1 MTSRVLLIEL
11 LLGAALPLVGLAK
24 RWLDVRRDFFMMAI
38 YLQALVY
45 VFAGPYRRLRTMQ
58 DTPAE
63 AYATLAT
70 AAFPL
75 VLVLFLG
82 TYLWLVRRT
91 PAANAGSP
99 VRLAGNGRRLELVLY
114 GLLAFAIAF
123 WSIAW
128 RGDLIFR
135 RIGNPIVAYQLRLPF
150 LDFVLYR
157 TYMESL
163 FFITAVVVLALVIEG
178 RRLSALGWAAAVLNL
193 LSAYVY
199 LVINS
204 RILLA
209 ILLVIV
215 AGVWA
220 FFWRGSRGFW
230 QRILV
235 GAAAGVLLLFYST
248 ATTQRFRLGFS
259 QTGGVTWRAFVP
271 GVPLEPIRVRPP
283 LRARA
288 RGTPRPGEAA
298 RPPVPVGEPKAEEVA
313 QDLPDLVNKALF
325 YKKSEEMPLSARLD
339 GLDLMAR
346 MKPSIETLGY
356 AWGKAWK
363 VPIALM
369 YLPLVDPPKA
379 REYKLSL
386 NMAAKNYLMHRYTS
400 ITAADYVSC
409 MLTDAYGNFGY
420 PGLALVGIF
429 LGTVTGWATRL
440 MARPPAAGWV
450 LVALFALTHVMLFD
464 QEFVS
469 ALVLWP
475 KKLPFLVA
483 LLVASPFR
491 VVRAGSAG
499 R

>member
-1 MTSRVLLIEL
+1 MTSRVLLIEV
-11 LLGAALPLVGLAK
+11 LLGAALPLVCLAN
-24 RWLDVRRDFFMMAI
+24 RWLDVRRDFFMLVI

-45 VFAGPYRRLRTMQ
+45 VFVGPFHRLRTMQ
-58 DTPAE
+58 DAPAG

-70 AAFPL
+70 VAFPL
-75 VLVLFLG
+75 LLVLLLA
-82 TYLWLVRRT
+82 TYLWLLRRT
-91 PAANAGSP
+91 PASNAASP

-123 WSIAW
+123 WAIAW

-150 LDFVLYR
+150 LDFVVYR

-163 FFITAVVVLALVIEG
+163 FLITAVVVLALVTEG
-178 RRLSALGWAAAVLNL
+178 RRLSVFGWVAAVLNL

-230 QRILV
+230 PRILA
-235 GAAAGVLLLFYST
+235 GAAAGVLLMFYST
-248 ATTQRFRLGFS
+248 ATTQRFRLGYS

-271 GVPLEPIRVRPP
+271 GVPLEPTTVISAR
-283 LRARA
+283 RARVEGA
-288 RGTPRPGEAA
+288 LSPQPGA
-298 RPPVPVGEPKAEEVA
+298 PVSADEPKAEEVA

-325 YKKSEEMPLSARLD
+325 YKMSEEMPLSARLD

-346 MKPSIETLGY
+346 MKPALQSLGY
-356 AWGKAWK
+356 AWGRAWE
-363 VPIALM
+363 VPVALM

-386 NMAAKNYLMHRYTS
+386 NMAAKNHLMRRYTS

-420 PGLALVGIF
+420 LGFAFVGIF
-429 LGTVTGWATRL
+429 LGTVTGWAMRL

-450 LVALFALTHVMLFD
+450 LVALFALTHVVLFD

-469 ALVLWP
+469 ALLLWP
-475 KKLPFLVA
+475 KKLPFFVA

-491 VVRAGSAG
+491 LVRSGSAG

>member
-11 LLGAALPLVGLAK
+11 LLGAALPLVCLAK
-24 RWLDVRRDFFMMAI
+24 RWLDVRRDFFMLVI

-45 VFAGPYRRLRTMQ
+45 VFLGPFHRLRT
-58 DTPAE
+58 TPGAPVA

-75 VLVLFLG
+75 FLVLFLG

-91 PAANAGSP
+91 PAGNAGSP
-99 VRLAGNGRRLELVLY
+99 VRLAGNGRRLDLVLY
-114 GLLAFAIAF
+114 GLLAFAITF

-128 RGDLIFR
+128 VGDLIFR

-150 LDFVLYR
+150 LDFVIYR

-163 FFITAVVVLALVIEG
+163 FFITAVVVLALVTEG
-178 RRLSALGWAAAVLNL
+178 RRLSVFGWAAAVLNL

-204 RILLA
+204 RILMA
-209 ILLVIV
+209 ILLVVV

-230 QRILV
+230 PRILA

-271 GVPLEPIRVRPP
+271 GIPLEPT
-283 LRARA
+283 RARPLQA
-288 RGTPRPGEAA
+288 RAGGAPRPGE
-298 RPPVPVGEPKAEEVA
+298 AEEVA
-313 QDLPDLVNKALF
+313 QDIPDLVNKALF
-325 YKKSEEMPLSARLD
+325 YKTSAEMPLSVRLD

-346 MKPSIETLGY
+346 MKPALQSLGY
-356 AWGKAWK
+356 AWGRAWK
-363 VPIALM
+363 VPVALM

-379 REYKLSL
+379 RKYKLSL
-386 NMAAKNYLMHRYTS
+386 NMAAKNYLMRKYTR
-400 ITAADYVSC
+400 ITDADYVSC

-420 PGLALVGIF
+420 PGFAFVGFF
-429 LGTVTGWATRL
+429 LGTVTGWATRR

-450 LVALFALTHVMLFD
+450 LVALFAVTHVMLFD

-469 ALVLWP
+469 ALFLWP

-483 LLVASPFR
+483 LLIASPFR
-491 VVRAGSAG
+491 VVRAGANQA
-499 R
+499 